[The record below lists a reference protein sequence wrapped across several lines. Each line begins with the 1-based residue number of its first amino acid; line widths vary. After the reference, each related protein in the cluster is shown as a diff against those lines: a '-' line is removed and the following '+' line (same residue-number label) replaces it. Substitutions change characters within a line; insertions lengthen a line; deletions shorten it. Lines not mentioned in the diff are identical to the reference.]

1 MKSRRCTLS
10 AACVIALIVALL
22 SSCSATNK
30 FEDCVA
36 AGNYAD
42 AISVYQEK
50 IYGNTE
56 KEREAQDFL
65 WTYVS
70 SALTDFAEGKM
81 DLTDTK
87 AAFSTVSKIN
97 NELSILGADFNYLYG
112 ELDVVQ
118 TSKENFEKAVT
129 LSNSEDYNAAIEL
142 FLMVDERDSENYEKA
157 KEQADLCAKQ
167 ICQKA
172 DAQIDQHIASKE
184 YDLAIGVYDQLVQNY
199 DNYITDELIQKIER
213 CKASIYQIANSKIDQ
228 YIADGAYDLAI
239 ETYNDFSLHYK
250 DLSSDEMAQKAE
262 FCHNELIKAAVDASI
277 EKYLSAGTVEALGL
291 IRELLSAFPNDAKL
305 EALRDLISTTI
316 PVSYRDVE
324 FKEGWFC

>member
-97 NELSILGADFNYLYG
+97 TSSSLAKLRIILLERVSRGEKTVLYALLECG
-112 ELDVVQ
+112 
-118 TSKENFEKAVT
+118 TS
-129 LSNSEDYNAAIEL
+129 
-142 FLMVDERDSENYEKA
+142 
-157 KEQADLCAKQ
+157 
-167 ICQKA
+167 
-172 DAQIDQHIASKE
+172 
-184 YDLAIGVYDQLVQNY
+184 Y
-199 DNYITDELIQKIER
+199 DNDILWD
-213 CKASIYQIANSKIDQ
+213 SK
-228 YIADGAYDLAI
+228 
-239 ETYNDFSLHYK
+239 T
-250 DLSSDEMAQKAE
+250 
-262 FCHNELIKAAVDASI
+262 
-277 EKYLSAGTVEALGL
+277 
-291 IRELLSAFPNDAKL
+291 
-305 EALRDLISTTI
+305 STG
-316 PVSYRDVE
+316 
-324 FKEGWFC
+324 K